1 VEHLLKVKF
10 VGVLVLPAALVLG
23 LVYLESRVLDPSP
36 PHPRTRGVVWA
47 GRTFVD
53 RAQLARWLRSRGF
66 SYRVWAL
73 RHPELSGVKPRPNNA
88 RAANATRADR
98 GSTWISAKLA
108 GAVAL
113 LALVVLLVVARGR
126 RLIRWLG
133 RTVSAF
139 PRPRTRGVALR
150 RRRGRPALPSAF
162 TLSRARGIVAAVG
175 PRLGPT
181 LSAAAARARRPSLRH
196 GGSVGRMLTA
206 QAAFMAFTFRR
217 KRTQLGWYLATMFL
231 AAGTGLLVAAW
242 LNAA

>member
-10 VGVLVLPAALVLG
+10 VGVLVLPAAIVLG
-23 LVYLESRVLDPSP
+23 LVYVESRVLDDSP
-36 PHPRTRGVVWA
+36 PYSRARGVVWA

-53 RAQLARWLRSRGF
+53 RAQLARWLRSRGV
-66 SYRVWAL
+66 SYRVWAE
-73 RHPELSGVKPRPNNA
+73 RHPALSGVKPRPAA

-98 GSTWISAKLA
+98 GSAWISAKLV
-108 GAVAL
+108 GALAL
-113 LALVVLLVVARGR
+113 LALVVLVVVARGG

-139 PRPRTRGVALR
+139 PRPPGTRGVAR
-150 RRRGRPALPSAF
+150 RRRLERPGLPSF
-162 TLSRARGIVAAVG
+162 FKLSRARGIVAAVG
-175 PRLGPT
+175 SRLEPT
-181 LSAAAARARRPSLRH
+181 LSTAAAGARRPSLRL

-217 KRTQLGWYLATMFL
+217 KRTQLVWYLATMFL